1 MLLTQE
7 LHLELD
13 QCIVTLLKAKK
24 IEVVGYCKQQQQQ
37 QQQQQLKTVLR
48 SIKGFDE
55 QTPGCYF

>member
-37 QQQQQLKTVLR
+37 QLKTVLR